1 MHMLMYRLINTLC
14 WKIVHFMKLVDM
26 REYSFVTVF
35 SVAATNTH
43 VIFAYLLTTIFSEC
57 SNLTFIVKSVIF
69 VLYIL

>member
-14 WKIVHFMKLVDM
+14 WKIVHVMRLVDM
-26 REYSFVTVF
+26 RVYSFVTVF
-35 SVAATNTH
+35 SVVATNTH
-43 VIFAYLLTTIFSEC
+43 VILAYLLTTIFSEC